1 MQTIKHHGNNTNIH
15 PIMDELDKFFA
26 LTSERTIKQKRIV
39 PFVFDQ
45 RFMELNELF
54 TIYGGTDYDFRFTD
68 REYQPL
74 ELSEYDE
81 KNIILCFSG
90 GKDSVAAA
98 LKYREM
104 GYNVYLY
111 HLKNVNPI
119 FDEYRAVEELA
130 AKLEMPLFIDEV
142 TVSGHHE
149 WIEHPMKNMIVANC
163 ALNYGVK
170 NNITSQIAFGNYLT
184 GSVEFDSFDYCGGD
198 DIEMWHAYE
207 RIISAVI
214 PEFHMNLCLDSV
226 GVTLDTV
233 CRNKDLLDSTISCL
247 GRAGLRDYRRQWVKD
262 KFDIELPKHRCGSC
276 MKCAIEYIYM
286 ADHDLQKY
294 SPEYYKYCLD
304 RLQLNEKR
312 EFGVKVAH
320 RDLWGAFFEYDIEKS
335 KYLQSCK
342 SVI

>member
-1 MQTIKHHGNNTNIH
+1 
-15 PIMDELDKFFA
+15 MDEIDKFFA
-26 LTSERTIKQKRIV
+26 MSSERTIKQSKLV
-39 PFVFDQ
+39 PTVFDQ
-45 RFMELNELF
+45 RFLFLNELF
-54 TIYGGTDYDFRFTD
+54 SIFGNTNYDVRFTD
-68 REYQPL
+68 RKYQPL
-74 ELSEYDE
+74 ELPKYDD

-90 GKDSVAAA
+90 GKDSTAAA
-98 LKYREM
+98 LMYKEQ

-111 HLKNVNPI
+111 HLKNVNPV
-119 FDEYRAVEELA
+119 FDEHRAVEELA
-130 AKLEMPLFIDEV
+130 EKLKMPLFIDEV

-149 WIEHPMKNMIVANC
+149 WIEHPMKNMIVANN

-170 NNITSQIAFGNYLT
+170 NNITTKIAFGNYT
-184 GSVEFDSFDYCGGD
+184 DSSVEEDEFDWCGGD
-198 DIEMWHAYE
+198 DVEMWDAYDS
-207 RIISAVI
+207 IIRAAI
-214 PEFHMNLCLDSV
+214 PNFEMNLCLKNL

-233 CRNKDLLDSTISCL
+233 CKQRDLLDSTISCL

-276 MKCAIEYIYM
+276 YKCALEYIYM

-304 RLQLNEKR
+304 RLKLNEKR
-312 EFGVKVAH
+312 ETGVKVQYEEF
-320 RDLWGAFFEYDIEKS
+320 WGRYFGYGIEKS